1 MPGATW
7 AAWRGGQRWQDARLG
22 LGPCGAVRASL
33 RAGPAAAEPLY
44 IADSHPPA
52 PFYSRRGPFA
62 FAWAPGALWRSRR
75 LVSGRLP
82 IRTGGGK
89 AVGAQH
95 RRGHLEGPRPP
106 PLPTDLGVPTLASPP
121 LLSFRP
127 KFGLLHFAPACRVSY
142 LKRLRPPPSSP
153 AQPPPQG
160 AWSHLPP
167 AATSACDQESPQ
179 ELRAFEQRSQ
189 DPQVADSKG
198 GTHTRALDTKP
209 DCFLTCQVELV
220 SARKGGLLVLSARK
234 KLLDWSQHPAVSPCR
249 SRLGCHDHGPTEGSP
264 GVTQG
269 SCPAP
274 TFQHR
279 SGRSRE
285 PQAQEEPN
293 SGLRLTTCAPTT
305 PATTRKRLELLES
318 GNRQLLGPAHG
329 SPKGLAAPSAPPLP
343 CLPTRLEPRF

>member
-220 SARKGGLLVLSARK
+220 SARTQGSV
-234 KLLDWSQHPAVSPCR
+234 
-249 SRLGCHDHGPTEGSP
+249 RLGCLVSHEPLWSQRAGDVDTPEAVTVHSEGAQPPSVLITPPRMQEQKGP
-264 GVTQG
+264 
-269 SCPAP
+269 
-274 TFQHR
+274 
-279 SGRSRE
+279 
-285 PQAQEEPN
+285 
-293 SGLRLTTCAPTT
+293 
-305 PATTRKRLELLES
+305 
-318 GNRQLLGPAHG
+318 
-329 SPKGLAAPSAPPLP
+329 
-343 CLPTRLEPRF
+343 